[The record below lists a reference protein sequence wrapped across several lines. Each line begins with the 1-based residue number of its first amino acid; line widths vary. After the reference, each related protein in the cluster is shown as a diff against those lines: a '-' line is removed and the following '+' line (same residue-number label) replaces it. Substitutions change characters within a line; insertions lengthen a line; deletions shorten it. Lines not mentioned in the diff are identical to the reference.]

1 MAATIAVSEGLQLRA
16 MPVKRTAKGPDAG
29 GLVTLAK
36 LASQSHGVAM
46 DDRDAIIVQL
56 QAQALRH
63 QAVFNA
69 VAQGVCYFDAEDR
82 VVLSNR
88 RFAEIYRLAPE
99 QIRPGATLREIIEL
113 RIAAGTWATAA
124 DDYLSFCV
132 SNHFSS
138 DSIVWMTEL
147 PDGRLIQMRRQP
159 MPGGGGVVTYD
170 DITELKAA
178 RAAANERLSLQALI
192 DRLPDNL
199 WVKDVNS
206 RFVIAN
212 QATATRIGVAGPADL
227 VGKTDFELLPLEL
240 AEKFFADEQ
249 QIVRTG
255 QPVIDQEEIAWGIKQ
270 AISTTKVPL
279 RNDRNEI
286 FGVAGVSRDIT
297 ERKLAEALRDGQAQ
311 ILELIATSAPL
322 KDVLDRVIL
331 LVESQFKGIFGSVL
345 LLDETG
351 TRLRRGAAPNLP
363 DAYSNAIDGLPI
375 SAKAGSSGTAAY
387 RREAVIVADI
397 MTDPLW
403 EDYRGPAAEHRLC
416 SCWSTPILSH
426 QGAILG
432 TFAAYAKEPREPSHA
447 EMNLINVATRILGI
461 AIERKLAE
469 DRIQFMATHDALT
482 GLPNRTL
489 LTDRLSQAVLHAKR
503 YDSWVT
509 ALFVDLDNFK
519 FINDSLGH
527 NAGDELLKTVARRM
541 VSCIRAT
548 DTVVRIGG
556 DEFVIVLFDQPKDV
570 DVISE
575 TVRKIQSSIA
585 EPVRLEGH
593 DLSVTS
599 SIGIANY
606 PNDGVDTDALLAN
619 ADAALYRAKDV
630 GRDNFQFYTSELNAR
645 VHEKF
650 LLREELRNAVARS
663 ELVLHYQPQVDLR
676 TGRVFA
682 LEALVRWQHP
692 KFGLVPP
699 IKFIPM
705 AEGSGLIV
713 PIGNWVLREACRQNK
728 AWQDAGLAPIVVS
741 VNVSARQFREKNL
754 VTQVASAL
762 KETGLEA
769 KYLELEVTESL
780 IMQDVELAV
789 ATMMEL
795 QGLGVHLSIDDFGTG
810 YSSLCALKSFPVS
823 RLKIDKSFI
832 DGLLANENDKA
843 VADAVISLGQKLNL
857 RVIAEGVE
865 TEAQATFLRG
875 LNCDEMQGYLFSKPL
890 SVRGIEELLRAPA
903 S

>member
-1 MAATIAVSEGLQLRA
+1 LA
-16 MPVKRTAKGPDAG
+16 
-29 GLVTLAK
+29 TLAK
-36 LASQSHGVAM
+36 LATESRDVVM
-46 DDRDAIIVQL
+46 DDRDATIAQL
-56 QAQALRH
+56 LAQARRH
-63 QAVFNA
+63 EAVFNA
-69 VAQGVCYFDAEDR
+69 VAQGICCYDPEDR
-82 VVLSNR
+82 VILSNR

-99 QIRPGATLREIIEL
+99 QIRPGATLREIVEL
-113 RIAAGTWATAA
+113 RVAAGTCETAA

-132 SNHFSS
+132 ANHFTKEA
-138 DSIVWMTEL
+138 IVWQTAL
-147 PDGRLIQMRRQP
+147 SDGRLLQMRREP
-159 MPGGGGVVTYD
+159 MPGGGCVVTYD

-212 QATATRIGVAGPADL
+212 QVTATRMGIAGPAEL
-227 VGKTDFELLPLEL
+227 AGKTDLELLSPEI
-240 AEKFFADEQ
+240 ARKFFADEQ
-249 QIVRTG
+249 EIIRTG
-255 QPVIDQEEIAWGIKQ
+255 QPMIDKEEFVFKTW
-270 AISTTKVPL
+270 ISTTKVPL

-286 FGVAGVSRDIT
+286 FGVAGISRDIT
-297 ERKLAEALRDGQAQ
+297 ERKLADALREGQAQ
-311 ILELIATSAPL
+311 ILEMIAMSAPL
-322 KDVLDRVIL
+322 GDVLERLVL
-331 LVESQFKGIFGSVL
+331 LIESQFKGILASVQ

-351 TRLRRGAAPNLP
+351 TRLRHGAAPSLP
-363 DAYSNAIDGLPI
+363 DSYNKAIDGASIGPN
-375 SAKAGSSGTAAY
+375 AGSCGTSAY
-387 RREAVIVADI
+387 RREPVFVADV
-397 MTDPLW
+397 MTDPRW
-403 EDYRGPAAEHRLC
+403 EDYKDLAAEHGLR

-426 QGAILG
+426 KGKILG
-432 TFAAYAKEPREPSHA
+432 TFAIYASEVREPA
-447 EMNLINVATRILGI
+447 EVEAGLAGLIDVATRIAGI
-461 AIERKLAE
+461 AIERKQAE
-469 DRIQFMATHDALT
+469 DRIHFMANHDALT
-482 GLPNRTL
+482 GLPNRAL
-489 LTDRLSQAVLHAKR
+489 LNDRLSQAILYAQR
-503 YDSWVT
+503 YDRWVT

-575 TVRKIQSSIA
+575 IVRKIQSAIA

-630 GRDNFQFYTSELNAR
+630 GRDNFQFYTSELNAK

-650 LLREELRNAVARS
+650 LLQEELRNAVARS

-682 LEALVRWQHP
+682 LEALVRWRHP
-692 KFGLVPP
+692 KLGLVPP

-728 AWQDAGLAPIVVS
+728 AWQDAGLPPVVVG
-741 VNVSARQFREKNL
+741 VNVSARQFREKTL
-754 VTQVASAL
+754 VAQVASVL
-762 KETGLEA
+762 KESRLEA
-769 KYLELEVTESL
+769 KYLELEVTESV
-780 IMQDVELAV
+780 IMQDVDLAV
-789 ATMMEL
+789 ATMKEL

-832 DGLLANENDKA
+832 DGLLDNENDKA
-843 VADAVISLGQKLNL
+843 VADAVVSLGRTLNL

-865 TEAQATFLRG
+865 TDAQAAFLRSIH
-875 LNCDEMQGYLFSKPL
+875 CDEMQGYLFSKPL
-890 SVRGIEELLRAPA
+890 PAMGVEELLGAPLG
-903 S
+903 